1 MISNS
6 VHHQTFVSV
15 EGSVKGCSV
24 QSGCSNFCGEEV
36 RGTKGCLPPPLPI
49 LCSLF
54 VNILPVNIL
63 CLYSIKIDFET
74 ACLFPLQLRLQEFN
88 NSTRSTNKF

>member
-1 MISNS
+1 MI
-6 VHHQTFVSV
+6 F
-15 EGSVKGCSV
+15 KGLLATSSPCC
-24 QSGCSNFCGEEV
+24 GTLLCRFGGEEV
-36 RGTKGCLPPPLPI
+36 QGTKGCLLPPLPI

-54 VNILPVNIL
+54 VNILPMNIL

-74 ACLFPLQLRLQEFN
+74 ACLFALQLQLQEFN